1 MSTIRRLFLNGKIGN
16 KLAVYFLMVIL
27 IPIVTITT
35 LGNLM
40 YKKSIIN
47 EQNASTRQMIG
58 EISNNINFYIKNN
71 EDIITY
77 LSDDPRILKFINL
90 SEADHEVEDEAN
102 KTILKFSSLHPEIAG
117 IMVVSSKD
125 TYASDI
131 MYRISRD
138 SLVNEEWYAKAAKNP
153 DKLQIFNRPLGRN
166 VNNVFQY
173 CEDDVVSVSKA
184 IMDKKTNKCIGVILV
199 DIKVNVIKSVI
210 QNIKLGQNGFVY
222 IVDKDGK
229 VIYSP
234 INKVVYRIKDNWIQ
248 NQKDEI
254 LFKNIKGNEYEI
266 MSVNSPYTG
275 WRTVG
280 VFPIDG
286 IENIV
291 KNIKYTSFIIALITL
306 IAAEMLALFF
316 TRSIVNPITELKG
329 LMKKAEQGNFD
340 VYFNKKYDDE
350 VGELGNA
357 FNHMVKEI
365 KKLIKLVQVEEKNKR
380 KAEISILHAQI
391 KPHFLYNTLDTIQWM
406 AKEHDASDVVFMV
419 NNLSNIL
426 RIGLSSGVEI
436 IKVKQEIEHV
446 KSYLEI
452 QKVRYEDKLNY
463 KMDISEE
470 ILDLKIIKITLQ
482 PLVEN
487 AIYHGIKEKRGAG
500 MISIKGQI
508 KNNKLNF
515 VIEDDG
521 IGIKPEKLKEINAVV
536 KNTNNLNN
544 SSLGYGIFNV
554 NARIRLTYGNEYG
567 IEYLSE
573 YGRGTTVNV
582 WHPLIKDIAK

>member
-16 KLAVYFLMVIL
+16 KLAVYFLLVIL
-27 IPIVTITT
+27 LPTVTITA

-40 YKKSIIN
+40 YRKSIIS
-47 EQNASTRQMIG
+47 EQNSSTKQMIR
-58 EISNNINFYIKNN
+58 EISNNIDFYIKNN
-71 EDIITY
+71 ENIITY
-77 LSDDPRILKFINL
+77 LSDDPRILNFINL
-90 SEADHEVEDEAN
+90 KAPNHEIEDEAN
-102 KTILKFSSLHPEIAG
+102 KTILKFSCIHPEIAG

-138 SLVNEEWYAKAAKNP
+138 PLVNEEWYTKAVQNP

-184 IMDKKTNKCIGVILV
+184 IIDKTNNECIGVILV

-210 QNIKLGQNGFVY
+210 ENIRLGQNGFVY
-222 IVDKDGK
+222 IVDKDNK
-229 VIYSP
+229 IIYSP
-234 INKVVYRIKDNWIQ
+234 VNKVVYRIKDAWID
-248 NQKDEI
+248 NDKNKI
-254 LFKNIKGNEYEI
+254 LVKNIKGNQYEI
-266 MSVNSPYTG
+266 MSVASPYTK

-280 VFPIDG
+280 VFPIEG
-286 IENIV
+286 VERIV
-291 KNIKYTSFIIALITL
+291 KNIKYSSLVIALITL
-306 IAAEMLALFF
+306 ITAEMLAIFF
-316 TRSIVNPITELKG
+316 TKSIVNPITELKG
-329 LMKKAEQGNFD
+329 LMKRAEHGDFD
-340 VYFNKKYDDE
+340 VYFTPKYEDE
-350 VGELGNA
+350 VGELGSA

-365 KKLIKLVQVEEKNKR
+365 KKLIKLVQIEEKNKR

-406 AKEHDASDVVFMV
+406 AQEHKASEVVFMV

-426 RIGLSSGVEI
+426 RIGLSSGAEV
-436 IKVKQEIEHV
+436 IKVRQEIEHV
-446 KSYLEI
+446 KSYLAI

-463 KMDISEE
+463 EMDISEE
-470 ILDLKIIKITLQ
+470 ILDLKVIKITLQ

-500 MISIKGQI
+500 MIYIKGQI

-515 VIEDDG
+515 VVTDNG
-521 IGIKPEKLKEINAVV
+521 IGIKPEKLKEINAVT
-536 KNTNNLNN
+536 KNAGSLNN
-544 SSLGYGIFNV
+544 GSLGYGIFNV
-554 NARIRLTYGNEYG
+554 NARIKLTYGGEYGLEYSSEYG
-567 IEYLSE
+567 I
-573 YGRGTTVNV
+573 GTTVNV
-582 WHPLIKDIAK
+582 WHPIIK